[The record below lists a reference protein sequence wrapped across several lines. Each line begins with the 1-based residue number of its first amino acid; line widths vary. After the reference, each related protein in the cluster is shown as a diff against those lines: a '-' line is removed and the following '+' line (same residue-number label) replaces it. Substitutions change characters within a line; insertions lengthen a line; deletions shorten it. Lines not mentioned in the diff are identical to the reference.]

1 MRLPP
6 ELFPVVVAAAG
17 ALALAVGAVATID
30 GNVWG
35 IPLAVGGAVLL
46 WWSVRVTRRR

>member
-17 ALALAVGAVATID
+17 ALALGVGAVASID
-30 GNVWG
+30 GNLWG
-35 IPLAVGGAVLL
+35 IPLAVGGAVVL